1 MFEDLRVLKKC
12 IEESFLGGTEM
23 KTAILSC
30 CCLLLLISG
39 CSTVPKDGGGDGKE
53 VLSAQVNEAI
63 AEFKNKDP
71 DIQSFFD
78 RSYGYAVLPK
88 VTKGGFWVGG
98 AWGRGEVFEQGV
110 KVGYTSMSQ
119 ATLGFTF
126 GGQYFREII
135 FFRDKTD
142 LDRFRRG
149 EFSFSAQVT
158 GVALTTGAA
167 AKADYKSGMAVFVIS
182 QKGLMVD
189 ASLGGQ
195 KFNYVPLTAQ

>member
-1 MFEDLRVLKKC
+1 
-12 IEESFLGGTEM
+12 M